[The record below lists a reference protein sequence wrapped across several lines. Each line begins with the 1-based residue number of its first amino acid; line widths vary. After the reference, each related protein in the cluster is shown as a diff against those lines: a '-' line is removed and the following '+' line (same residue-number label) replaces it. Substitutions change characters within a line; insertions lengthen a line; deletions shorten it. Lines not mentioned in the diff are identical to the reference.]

1 MSNEFDHLDHVTN
14 SLIDAGLAKKNSS
27 RVYRHEFSD
36 GSSVMWNIDQMKEV
50 VASLPLSSR
59 VPVTISIGGVIQM
72 VQTIESMKH
81 VDKEYA
87 LSLPEEKARL
97 PIYIVEVIAPDKT
110 RCNIVVDGNHRL
122 YRAFLDRRGIGAIL
136 IPSEIESA
144 CRLPDPFGSQAP

>member
-1 MSNEFDHLDHVTN
+1 MTNDFDHLDHVTN
-14 SLIDAGLAKKNSS
+14 SLIDAGIAKKISV
-27 RVYRHEFSD
+27 RIYQHQFSD
-36 GSSVMWNIDQMKEV
+36 GSTMQWDIDEMKRLVGELPPSKRGAVSISVPN
-50 VASLPLSSR
+50 
-59 VPVTISIGGVIQM
+59 VIEM
-72 VQTIESMKH
+72 VNSIESMKH
-81 VDKEYA
+81 VDKLYA
-87 LSLPEEKARL
+87 RTLPEEKARL